1 MSFLIPNKVLY
12 HPKRLAQW
20 LETGDTIPINV
31 KIDLTNVCNHN
42 CPGCTGFGL
51 IPISEVFG
59 DKQDFDSLYKTM
71 EQLKDFGVKGINFTG
86 GGEPTLYKRFADIT
100 RHAYELGL
108 EIGLISNGS
117 FFQRLPMEEIL
128 EMFLWVRISLDG
140 FDEESHKRTHGSKA
154 RFARTIENMNRLA
167 KIKKEQN
174 LDVTLGAAYL
184 TNQFADLDRNCYKF
198 VEIVKDTGFDYA
210 QVRPSF
216 GHFFDYDAIKIE
228 EWKEMFKKLRSY
240 ETDSFKVF
248 SNEKKYEKIFA
259 GNTDRTYTSCHSQS
273 FKSTA
278 ITATGDVYVCCT
290 LSGIPSGYIG
300 NINKQTFEEIWN
312 GETRKKMLKNLD
324 VSKCPKLCIGDE
336 LNEFLESYSKNE
348 PMHKNFL

>member
-1 MSFLIPNKVLY
+1 
-12 HPKRLAQW
+12 
-20 LETGDTIPINV
+20 
-31 KIDLTNVCNHN
+31 
-42 CPGCTGFGL
+42 
-51 IPISEVFG
+51 
-59 DKQDFDSLYKTM
+59 M
-71 EQLKDFGVKGINFTG
+71 EQLRDFGVKGVNFTG

-100 RHAYELGL
+100 RHAHELGL

-128 EMFLWVRISLDG
+128 EMFLWIRISLDG
-140 FDEESHKRTHGSKA
+140 FDSESHKRTHGSKA
-154 RFARTIENMNRLA
+154 KFAQTIENMNRLA

-174 LDVTLGAAYL
+174 LDVTLGAGYL

-198 VEIVKDTGFDYA
+198 VEIVKSTGFDYA

-216 GHFFDYDAIKIE
+216 GHFFDYDAIKID
-228 EWKEMFKKLRSY
+228 EWKEMFKTLRSY
-240 ETDSFKVF
+240 ETDDFSVF

-259 GNTDRTYTSCHSQS
+259 GDTNRTYTKCHAQS

-300 NINKQTFEEIWN
+300 NINKQTFEEIWRSD
-312 GETRKKMLKNLD
+312 TRKNMLKNLD

-336 LNEFLESYSKNE
+336 LNEFLESYSKDE